1 VHAAENVRT
10 ECEINDGL
18 GLVYHPHLRPYTA
31 AAAALLDLSATVQSK
46 LPKGVPTPSALL
58 HELSNVLVG
67 QPSVLDSVARALSLP
82 PIHVDQVAEA
92 ICVAADNE
100 RADVRGVYG
109 VREMRNL
116 IT

>member
-1 VHAAENVRT
+1 MMHLS
-10 ECEINDGL
+10 GF
-18 GLVYHPHLRPYTA
+18 VYHPHLRPYTA
-31 AAAALLDLSATVQSK
+31 AVAALLDLSSTVQSN
-46 LPKGVPTPSALL
+46 LPKGVPSPSELL

-67 QPSVLDSVARALSLP
+67 KPSTLDSVARALSLP

-92 ICVAADNE
+92 ICVAVDSE

-109 VREMRNL
+109 VREMRAL